1 MFSSAISRA
10 FRDLLMLSIHLSGS
24 QPHLVKCF
32 ENVKQLMICKQEIGP
47 STIRMLMSAEG
58 EGLVLHKYAE
68 YAANLAFRPLKPS
81 CFTTSEIWFFME
93 AL

>member
-1 MFSSAISRA
+1 
-10 FRDLLMLSIHLSGS
+10 MLSIHLSGS

-68 YAANLAFRPLKPS
+68 YAANQAFRPLKPS